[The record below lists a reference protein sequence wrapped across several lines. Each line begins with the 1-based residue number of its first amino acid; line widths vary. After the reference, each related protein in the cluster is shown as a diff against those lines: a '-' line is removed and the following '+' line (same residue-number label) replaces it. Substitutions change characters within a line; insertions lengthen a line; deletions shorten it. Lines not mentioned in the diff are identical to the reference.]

1 MKENLYGVILEPPVE
16 AGEVLE
22 LLKKLDEAQVDYIMP
37 KPGTVAVLGCDLLK
51 IHGLLP
57 NGVSKSVIRW
67 SGDQDP
73 RFSWW
78 ISSGGLPDLSGIY
91 GGIYCDIGPSLKFTY
106 DDYPLF
112 GVDTSGVTT
121 GFPSHIYWK
130 DVLDI
135 IHRYGF
141 KDEDIKADD
150 PIWEMAYRS

>member
-16 AGEVLE
+16 AGEVLG

-78 ISSGGLPDLSGIY
+78 IISGGLPNLSGLY
-91 GGIYCDIGPSLKFTY
+91 GGIYDDIGPCLKFTY

-112 GVDTSGVTT
+112 AVNNTDVCTVS
-121 GFPSHIYWK
+121 PSHIYWK

-141 KDEDIKADD
+141 KDEDISADD
-150 PIWEMAYRS
+150 PIWKMAY